1 MLELQGE
8 GDSRLSSTPS
18 VLWTT
23 EQNEV
28 ISAGVE
34 KRLIVDAGPGTGKT
48 ATACARIAWLINSG
62 GLEAS
67 EIWLVS
73 FTRTAVRELRD
84 RIASY
89 LIDPGTISSLR
100 IATIDTHAWA
110 INSGFDATASLSGSF
125 DDNIQSVI
133 ELIKNHEGV
142 FEYLGSVRHLI
153 VDEAQDVVGLRCEL
167 LLELIHALP
176 QMSGVTVFSDE
187 AQSIY
192 GFAEESSTGSVE
204 GSLPERINEYMPDF
218 KCFELTEIHRTND
231 PILLDIFHRG
241 RALVRDRSCTGAF
254 RLGGVKD
261 LVSLINHESVGL
273 YREDI
278 RKLPEGRD
286 DTFLLFRRRG
296 EVLDASG
303 YLSPL
308 PHRLRMSGLP
318 ISIHSWIAVLF
329 WDWTQPEMDKECFE
343 KLWRERLPLNGS
355 EDSGKA
361 WSTLVQAFGRSEG
374 RISVTRMIVRL
385 ASASPPYEFTTPEFG
400 FKGPVIGTIH
410 GAKGREADEVRLY
423 IAPHSVD
430 GTEDE
435 KLGEEARILFV
446 GATRAKSTL
455 RVGQAASKAIS
466 RRLNSSGRA
475 YTPYPFARGKKCARA
490 AVELGR
496 IKDIDAAGLVG
507 ISLFDTQAEA
517 LAAQAQV
524 LGLYGDMTVAQAK
537 SSNSTT
543 GWRFRLVK
551 DGTDDTICF
560 LGTGFTRDL
569 LDVAKKVNELVHLGK
584 LRGPSVLNHLKIFGV
599 RTMVLAPDDPAR
611 EFLHSPW
618 RDSGIIAVPMVVG
631 YPFAFFR

>member
-1 MLELQGE
+1 MWELQGE
-8 GDSRLSSTPS
+8 GNRQLNSTPS
-18 VLWTT
+18 ILWTN

-28 ISAGVE
+28 INAGVE
-34 KRLIVDAGPGTGKT
+34 KRLLVDAGPGTGKT

-62 GLEAS
+62 GLEPS

-89 LIDPGTISSLR
+89 LIDPGTVSSLR

-110 INSGFDATASLSGSF
+110 INSGFDASASLSGSF

-133 ELIKNHEGV
+133 ELIKSHEGV

-153 VDEAQDVVGLRCEL
+153 VDEAQDIVGLRCEL

-176 QMSGVTVFSDE
+176 QMSGVTIFSDE

-192 GFAEESSTGSVE
+192 GFAEEGSTSLVAGN
-204 GSLPERINEYMPDF
+204 LPERVKEYMHDF
-218 KCFELTEIHRTND
+218 RGVELTEVHRTKD
-231 PILLDIFHRG
+231 PILLDIFHSG
-241 RALVRDRSCTGAF
+241 RALVREDSRTGAF
-254 RLGGVKD
+254 RLGRVKE
-261 LVSLINHESVGL
+261 LVNSINHESIGL

-278 RKLPEGRD
+278 AKLPEGLED
-286 DTFLLFRRRG
+286 AFLLFRRRG

-303 YLSPL
+303 YLCPR

-329 WDWTQPEMDKECFE
+329 WDWTQPEMDKANFE
-343 KLWRERLPLNGS
+343 KLWHERLPLNGS
-355 EDSGKA
+355 ADTGNA

-374 RISVTRMIVRL
+374 RISVTRMVARL

-400 FKGPVIGTIH
+400 IKGPIIGTIH
-410 GAKGREADEVRLY
+410 GAKGREAAEVRLY
-423 IAPHSVD
+423 VPPQPVD
-430 GTEDE
+430 KTEDE

-446 GATRAKSTL
+446 GATRAKSVL
-455 RVGQAASKAIS
+455 RVGQAASKAIP

-475 YTPYPFARGKKCARA
+475 YTPYPFAKGKTCARA
-490 AVELGR
+490 AVEVGR

-517 LAAQAQV
+517 LAAQARV
-524 LGLYGDMTVAQAK
+524 LGLRGDMEVAQAK
-537 SSNSTT
+537 ASDGRTD
-543 GWRFRLVK
+543 WRFRLVK
-551 DGTDDTICF
+551 EGTDDIICF
-560 LGTGFTRDL
+560 LGTGLTHDL
-569 LDVAKKVNELVHLGK
+569 LDVAKKVDELAHLGK
-584 LRGPSVLNHLKIFGV
+584 LRGPRQLNHLKVFGV

-611 EFLHSPW
+611 ELLHPPW
-618 RDSGIIAVPMVVG
+618 RDSGIIAVPMVIG
-631 YPFAFFR
+631 YPFAYFR